1 MQIKSLIC
9 VAFVAACSQS
19 TPTEKTTTSTEDA
32 TPAATDVAK
41 DAQPKL
47 KQVWQTTGFSDPEGV
62 AVYKDTLLISNVAGE
77 AAEKDGAGWISRVS
91 MDGQILEQRWVE
103 GLNAPK
109 GMAVRGD
116 ILFVSDI
123 DAYHTINAETGEII
137 NTYAVPEAA
146 FMNDITVWQSGV
158 YASDS
163 ATGTIFQ
170 LDVNGYKA
178 WREGDDLG
186 GLNGL
191 LPQGDTLLAATMG
204 AGQLVSI
211 SGDQTVTEIATG
223 MENADG
229 IAILDDGSYLVSS
242 WPGRIWH
249 VATDGRVVSL
259 LNTEP
264 GEIYQN
270 DLTRVGDLIIVPN
283 WKPGS
288 VTAWRVED

>member
-1 MQIKSLIC
+1 MQIKSLIL
-9 VAFVAACSQS
+9 AALITACSQGA
-19 TPTEKTTTSTEDA
+19 PTENSAAPAE
-32 TPAATDVAK
+32 PAASSEAEMPSAGT
-41 DAQPKL
+41 PKL
-47 KQVWQTTGFSDPEGV
+47 QQVWQTDGFSDPEGV
-62 AVYKDTLLISNVAGE
+62 AVYNDVLFISNVSGE
-77 AAEKDGAGWISRVS
+77 AADKDGEGWISRVS
-91 MDGQILEQRWVE
+91 MDGRILDAQWAK

-116 ILFVSDI
+116 VLFVTDI
-123 DAYHTINAETGEII
+123 DAYHTIDVETGEII
-137 NTYAVPEAA
+137 NTYDVPEAG
-146 FMNDITVWQSGV
+146 FLNDVTVWQNGV
-158 YASDS
+158 FASDS

-191 LPQGDTLLAATMG
+191 LPQGDTLLAATMS

-211 SGDQTVTEIATG
+211 SGDQTVTEIASG
-223 MENADG
+223 MPDADG

-249 VATDGRVVSL
+249 VGTDGRVVSL

-288 VTAWRVED
+288 LTAWQVE